1 MSYVNS
7 VPGIANGTCVSF
19 WKPKVDNKR
28 ECKED
33 GTWES
38 TTNECVKETDI
49 FKIDF
54 SQLKIEIESTNNTR
68 ISGNLL
74 IHDLLECK
82 SPFAPSTIYIRYCY
96 SPYKDKC
103 DTYYYNYVDKYYTY
117 CFSNNILIIPI
128 YKTYVN
134 ILNPFTNNL
143 VVLIYK
149 DSNMRVNELY
159 GTDYRSIYFYLYLNS
174 IDL

>member
-68 ISGNLL
+68 VSGNLL

-103 DTYYYNYVDKYYTY
+103 DTYYYNYVGNSYTY